1 MIAGMGHVPT
11 IGSERIADPTG
22 FPVLSSFKQFQVI
35 GRLLAWYCHELKLVF
50 PIVTEILN

>member
-1 MIAGMGHVPT
+1 MIAGMGHVPA

-22 FPVLSSFKQFQVI
+22 FPVISSLKQFQEI
-35 GRLLAWYCHELKLVF
+35 GRLLAWYCQELKLVF